1 MFTGLD
7 EIRDKVADTESM
19 FEGTRI
25 KKLMINDGETAILR
39 FITDGADVILAHM
52 HELEE
57 VSPKGKRYVKRY
69 CTKEDTGVCEHCSSG
84 DKPKGFLYLW
94 SFVYAIIH
102 ARQNPALEVSQN
114 APRWQPLKI
123 GSQTFYKEEVN
134 YPMVFATKVGKKSM
148 YRNAITGFWQE
159 YGSLCDRDY
168 KWARNGAG
176 LDTIYTL
183 TPKDP
188 TKKSKEVAEFTLET
202 LPSITDY
209 IVGNPTSMESV
220 SEPKEEAKVSSKG
233 NGSSKD
239 DPF

>member
-1 MFTGLD
+1 MYTGLD

-19 FEGTRI
+19 YEGTRI

-52 HELEE
+52 HEMEE
-57 VSPKGKRYVKRY
+57 VGPKGKRFVKRY
-69 CTKEDTGVCEHCSSG
+69 CTKEDTGVCEHCSGG

-94 SFVYAIIH
+94 SFVYSIIH
-102 ARQNPALEVSQN
+102 ARQNPQLDINQN
-114 APRWQPLKI
+114 APRWQPIKI

-159 YGSLCDRDY
+159 YGTLGDRDY
-168 KWARNGAG
+168 KWSRNGAG

-183 TPKDP
+183 QPKDP

-209 IVGNPTSMESV
+209 IVGNPTSMETTNGT
-220 SEPKEEAKVSSKG
+220 KEEVKVAAKG
-233 NGSSKD
+233 NGSASND
-239 DPF
+239 LF